1 MEKYMNTV
9 TRAGNKASHLAE
21 QYALSTRA
29 YLNEAVQSGQKELET
44 VTHRVND
51 LVGELKSQGNYIT
64 EPTLQFFQESL
75 KQPIQRI
82 RHPLSTVKGIASV
95 CENTLDR
102 AFRVASQNY
111 DTLRRNWTR
120 TDDTKADL
128 TTREQSAYADAI
140 NSAIDQA
147 INKPAGTR
155 TTSASGEHDDLQ
167 RLPQVGPALVRK
179 LHAAGI
185 YNYRQI
191 AEPTDE
197 EKRKLAQFAKIKS
210 YPAWVEE
217 AKRLIK

>member
-1 MEKYMNTV
+1 MNTV
-9 TRAGNKASHLAE
+9 TRAGSKATHLAE
-21 QYALSTRA
+21 QYVLSTRA
-29 YLNEAVQSGQKELET
+29 YVNEAVQTGQKEFET
-44 VTHRVND
+44 VTDKVSD
-51 LVGELKSQGNYIT
+51 LVGELRSQGTYIT
-64 EPTLQFFQESL
+64 EPGLQFFQETL

-82 RHPLSTVKGIASV
+82 RHPLVTVKGIATV
-95 CENTLDR
+95 CESTLDR

-111 DTLRRNWTR
+111 DSLRRNWTKA
-120 TDDTKADL
+120 DEVEADL

-147 INKPAGTR
+147 VNKPAGTR

-191 AEPTDE
+191 AEPTAE
-197 EKRKLAQFAKIKS
+197 EKRKLAQFSKIKS
-210 YPAWVEE
+210 YPEWVEE
-217 AKRLIK
+217 AKRLIN